1 MTTRIKASDV
11 GGVDTGGNR
20 PVERLARTASA
31 NSATQPNAGTPTESY
46 TITDTAHRLAAL
58 QESIAAMPEV
68 DAARVTTVRTAIEK
82 GQYTTSPEKIA
93 DRLLQL
99 EGDLAAAT
107 QRRQV

>member
-11 GGVDTGGNR
+11 GAVDTGGSR
-20 PVERLARTASA
+20 PVERMARAAPA
-31 NSATQPNAGTPTESY
+31 NSAIQPNAGTPTESY

-68 DAARVTTVRTAIEK
+68 DATRVATVRSAIET
-82 GQYTTSPEKIA
+82 GQYSANPGKIA

-107 QRRQV
+107 SRRKV